1 MGHLFIKA
9 DKMREIINGLPA
21 DVDALL
27 ARMEKKYDDRGMD
40 EDSSGKKKGRERTVQ
55 GALAELQL

>member
-1 MGHLFIKA
+1 
-9 DKMREIINGLPA
+9 MRELINALPA

-27 ARMEKKYDDRGMD
+27 AKLEEKYKGVGTDDGSTR
-40 EDSSGKKKGRERTVQ
+40 KKKGRERTIQ

>member
-1 MGHLFIKA
+1 
-9 DKMREIINGLPA
+9 MRELINALPA

-27 ARMEKKYDDRGMD
+27 AKLEEKYKDVDIDDGSTRR
-40 EDSSGKKKGRERTVQ
+40 KKKARERTIQ